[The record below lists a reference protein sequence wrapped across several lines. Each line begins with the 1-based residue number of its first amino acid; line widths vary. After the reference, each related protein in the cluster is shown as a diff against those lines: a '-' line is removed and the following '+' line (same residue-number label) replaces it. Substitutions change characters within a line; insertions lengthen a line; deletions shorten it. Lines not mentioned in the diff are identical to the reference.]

1 MLIAVAAAVR
11 FGMGGEIDLLS
22 GLLLGAG
29 GMVGSTLGAGWMNR
43 MPARTL
49 RIVFTVILLIAGVS
63 LTIGGEPTAALTP
76 DGVMAVILAL
86 AIGMVAGVASGLAGI
101 GGGVVM
107 VPAMVFLLGMSQ
119 HTAEGTSLLAICFTA
134 LAGTR
139 VNLRHGRVRL
149 ADAAMVAV
157 AGLVLSPIGASL
169 ALELSGTDLA
179 RVFGLFVLV
188 IGVRMLY
195 GALREAR
202 LSDPADGVAAD
213 GERP

>member
-1 MLIAVAAAVR
+1 MRLGAPIWKLALIGAIAGLFSGFFGVGGGFIMVPLLLAVAHFDQHRSHATSLAAIVLIAVAAAVR

-86 AIGMVAGVASGLAGI
+86 AIGKVAGGASGLAGI
-101 GGGVVM
+101 G
-107 VPAMVFLLGMSQ
+107 S
-119 HTAEGTSLLAICFTA
+119 
-134 LAGTR
+134 
-139 VNLRHGRVRL
+139 
-149 ADAAMVAV
+149 
-157 AGLVLSPIGASL
+157 AS
-169 ALELSGTDLA
+169 TW
-179 RVFGLFVLV
+179 
-188 IGVRMLY
+188 
-195 GALREAR
+195 
-202 LSDPADGVAAD
+202 
-213 GERP
+213 